1 MFREKLL
8 SGGPLDTKNPEIPRL
23 YPTTIRLPVWARPMT
38 IRTAVSRLN
47 ISDFRV
53 RQISPEFELE
63 RGLARSLF
71 KPEFPL
77 ALSPATLMERLS
89 GEAPIDGVEIVEW
102 MQISAV
108 ENTVMQARIAEYNQ
122 LGSELSGQSGDPYIP
137 GVVVADIRFNSDLGA
152 TVTSRGFAVA
162 TTPRGNFNVPSLS
175 KQPGVFRDLISWGS
189 MSYLGAMQ
197 WTGSLLK
204 WRSLAET
211 PIRQT
216 VGFYMDLRGNTAPNF
231 FVQIPTRPALSVTV
245 RQRFSS
251 DGGQTLGVNLRDPTD
266 YSRVVGTKSVAIAKG
281 TSEVTYTMSA
291 FPYVPPVVAE
301 LQPEDARSTK
311 LELFEVM

>member
-8 SGGPLDTKNPEIPRL
+8 SGGLLDTKNPEIPRL

-108 ENTVMQARIAEYNQ
+108 ENSVMQARMVEYNQ
-122 LGSELSGQSGDPYIP
+122 LGS
-137 GVVVADIRFNSDLGA
+137 
-152 TVTSRGFAVA
+152 
-162 TTPRGNFNVPSLS
+162 
-175 KQPGVFRDLISWGS
+175 
-189 MSYLGAMQ
+189 
-197 WTGSLLK
+197 
-204 WRSLAET
+204 
-211 PIRQT
+211 
-216 VGFYMDLRGNTAPNF
+216 
-231 FVQIPTRPALSVTV
+231 
-245 RQRFSS
+245 
-251 DGGQTLGVNLRDPTD
+251 
-266 YSRVVGTKSVAIAKG
+266 
-281 TSEVTYTMSA
+281 
-291 FPYVPPVVAE
+291 
-301 LQPEDARSTK
+301 
-311 LELFEVM
+311 

>member
-1 MFREKLL
+1 
-8 SGGPLDTKNPEIPRL
+8 
-23 YPTTIRLPVWARPMT
+23 
-38 IRTAVSRLN
+38 
-47 ISDFRV
+47 
-53 RQISPEFELE
+53 
-63 RGLARSLF
+63 
-71 KPEFPL
+71 
-77 ALSPATLMERLS
+77 
-89 GEAPIDGVEIVEW
+89 
-102 MQISAV
+102 
-108 ENTVMQARIAEYNQ
+108 
-122 LGSELSGQSGDPYIP
+122 
-137 GVVVADIRFNSDLGA
+137 
-152 TVTSRGFAVA
+152 
-162 TTPRGNFNVPSLS
+162 
-175 KQPGVFRDLISWGS
+175 
-189 MSYLGAMQ
+189 MQ